1 MEGVLFRLDPGGITP
16 LSMYGGGDVVIIT
29 HSYKFNRLKK
39 ISKKFCNLNNFYYL
53 CTKISYMWNKLS
65 MAEKA
70 NIIALGVKS
79 GITDLNSIRKTYNS
93 FATGKSKNKNQ

>member
-1 MEGVLFRLDPGGITP
+1 
-16 LSMYGGGDVVIIT
+16 
-29 HSYKFNRLKK
+29 
-39 ISKKFCNLNNFYYL
+39 
-53 CTKISYMWNKLS
+53 MWNKLS

-93 FATGKSKNKNQ
+93 FATGKSKNKSQ